1 MGRLTKI
8 DKMSECQ
15 KKALIKDFRNALLE
29 AEFTPETIALV
40 YHLSLAWLQKKRCE
54 GGGIPFT
61 KPTAK
66 TVLYKKEDVLEFMD
80 NNRLQHTA

>member
-15 KKALIKDFRNALLE
+15 KKALIKDFRNAPLE

>member
-8 DKMSECQ
+8 DKRSECQ
-15 KKALIKDFRNALLE
+15 KKALIKDFRNAPME
-29 AEFTPETIALV
+29 PKFTPETIALV

-54 GGGIPFT
+54 GGRIPFT

-66 TVLYKKEDVLEFMD
+66 TVLYKKEDVLGFID

>member
-15 KKALIKDFRNALLE
+15 KKALIKDFRNAPPE

-66 TVLYKKEDVLEFMD
+66 TVLYKKDDVLEFMD
-80 NNRLQHTA
+80 SNRLQHTA

>member
-1 MGRLTKI
+1 MARLTKI
-8 DKMSECQ
+8 DKMSEAQ
-15 KKALIKDFRNALLE
+15 KKALIKDFRNAPLE
-29 AEFTPETIALV
+29 AEFTPETISLI

-66 TVLYKKEDVLEFMD
+66 TVLYKKDDVLGFMES
-80 NNRLQHTA
+80 NRLQHTA

>member
-1 MGRLTKI
+1 MARLTKI
-8 DKMSECQ
+8 DKMSEAQ
-15 KKALIKDFRNALLE
+15 KKALIKDFRNAPLE
-29 AEFTPETIALV
+29 AEFTPETISLV

-66 TVLYKKEDVLEFMD
+66 TVLYKKDDVLGFMES
-80 NNRLQHTA
+80 NRLQHTA

>member
-1 MGRLTKI
+1 MARLTKI
-8 DKMSECQ
+8 DKMSEAQ
-15 KKALIKDFRNALLE
+15 KKALIKDFRNAPLE
-29 AEFTPETIALV
+29 AEFPPETISLV

-66 TVLYKKEDVLEFMD
+66 TVLYKKDDVLGFMES
-80 NNRLQHTA
+80 NRLQHTA

>member
-1 MGRLTKI
+1 M
-8 DKMSECQ
+8 
-15 KKALIKDFRNALLE
+15 IKDFRNAPLE
-29 AEFTPETIALV
+29 AEFTPETISLV

-66 TVLYKKEDVLEFMD
+66 TVLYKKDDVLGFMES
-80 NNRLQHTA
+80 NRLQHTA